1 MCDKQHC
8 NMQKKKKKQKEESN
22 KLLALQAF
30 KSSFILQGTRQDA
43 LVRLQPTS

>member
-8 NMQKKKKKQKEESN
+8 NMQKKKKKKKSKKGDSN

-30 KSSFILQGTRQDA
+30 TSSFILQGTRQGA
-43 LVRLQPTS
+43 LGWL